1 MDRQQRVKM
10 ANDIYSEW
18 KDVVA
23 GVRQGTKLGPMA
35 IFVMIND
42 LETST
47 ADENVIFVDD
57 TTSFEI
63 VEKEMADEAY
73 LW

>member
-10 ANDIYSEW
+10 ANDIYSKW

-35 IFVMIND
+35 IFC
-42 LETST
+42 
-47 ADENVIFVDD
+47 DD
-57 TTSFEI
+57 Q
-63 VEKEMADEAY
+63 
-73 LW
+73 